1 MNNIFNN
8 SYDSENDERLD
19 KKFSYNYQVIKNV
32 YPQVSELPEDEV
44 REIIRKYYD
53 ATGTHEES
61 MQAVMNYIHEKEPEW
76 KRLYFNKEDEQTH
89 KFNGMEM
96 IDKLLSYLPEYKT
109 LKDAKQEMDRIN
121 MVGYD
126 NYAHRLAMCRIG
138 QMGASGSILSPRIGE
153 ILGLGK
159 EAYDI
164 YNKSV
169 KGSRPWS
176 KTLYDSFKDLNN
188 NYESLNWG
196 LNNPDK
202 DCRIWLKDLDFRENE
217 WKK

>member
-1 MNNIFNN
+1 MNNLFN

-19 KKFSYNYQVIKNV
+19 KKFSYNYQVIKNA
-32 YPQVSELPEDEV
+32 YPQVSKLPEDEV
-44 REIIRKYYD
+44 RESIRQYYD

-96 IDKLLSYLPEYKT
+96 IDKLLNYLPEYKT

-121 MVGYD
+121 MAGYD

-138 QMGASGSILSPRIGE
+138 QMGASGSILSPGIG
-153 ILGLGK
+153 LGLGVLK
-159 EAYDI
+159 EAKDI
-164 YNKSV
+164 YDKSI
-169 KGSRPWS
+169 KNDRPW
-176 KTLYDSFKDLNN
+176 KETLQDSWKDMRNN
-188 NYESLNWG
+188 WEGLNWG
-196 LNNPDK
+196 LNNPDEN
-202 DCRIWLKDLDFRENE
+202 CRIWLNDLDYQTNR
-217 WKK
+217 WRK